1 MSKKR
6 NVGIL
11 FGGQSAE
18 HEVSCRSAKFIY
30 ESIDREKFSPFLIG
44 IDKQGHYYH
53 LEQRIES
60 LSDCTWL
67 DFVSEHK
74 VCFSEGER
82 SFFIERE
89 EGIIFLDVIFPA
101 LHGPNGE
108 DGKIQGLFEFTGIP
122 YVGCD
127 PISSAICMDK
137 EVTKRIMKLEGINQ
151 VKYLCL
157 YRGDEKMNEE
167 IASFAEQIGYP
178 LFVKPANMGSSVG
191 VSRAENHE
199 ELLSAIDIAFE
210 YDVKVIVEQAVNAL
224 ELEIAAFG
232 DRKNCNLSTVG
243 CIKPH
248 NKLYDYESKYL
259 TNDADFYIPAPITKE
274 EEEELKVAALK
285 AFRAAMCYGLARID
299 FLMDKD
305 TKDLYFNEI
314 NTMPGF
320 TAISLY
326 PQLMMFDGLTAE
338 ELITGLIE
346 SAFERSR

>member
-1 MSKKR
+1 MSEKR

-30 ESIDREKFSPFLIG
+30 ENIDREKFVPFLIG

-53 LEQRIES
+53 LEQKIES

-67 DFVSEHK
+67 DFVSRHK
-74 VCFSEGER
+74 VCFSEGVR
-82 SFFIERE
+82 SFFIEKE
-89 EGIIFLDVIFPA
+89 EGVVFLDVIFPA

-108 DGKIQGLFEFTGIP
+108 DGNIQGLFEFAGIP

-127 PISSAICMDK
+127 PLSSAICMDK

-151 VKYLCL
+151 VEYLCL
-157 YRGDEKMNEE
+157 YRDEEKISEE
-167 IASFAEQIGYP
+167 IVSFVEQVGYP

-191 VSRAENHE
+191 VSRVENYE
-199 ELLSAIDIAFE
+199 ELLIAIDIAFE
-210 YDVKVIVEQAVNAL
+210 YDVKVLLERAVNAL
-224 ELEIAAFG
+224 ELEIAVFG
-232 DRKNCNLSTVG
+232 DRKNCTLSTVG

-274 EEEELKVAALK
+274 EEEALKEIALK
-285 AFRAAMCYGLARID
+285 AFRVSMCYGLARID

-326 PQLMMFDGLTAE
+326 PQLMMFDGMTAE